1 MKIAIHKVVK
11 EVLGRQH
18 ESFNGFVGLVDC
30 IFRCWLNGRLF
41 RSAGTVIFANGIGA
55 SFWVL
60 FERLVGRALSLRCRS
75 KATPHGDLSA
85 DRSIFFVVCL

>member
-1 MKIAIHKVVK
+1 MNRSMASWVWSIAFSD
-11 EVLGRQH
+11 G
-18 ESFNGFVGLVDC
+18 
-30 IFRCWLNGRLF
+30 WLNGRLF